1 MLWSTLLL
9 VKHWAKGRKT
19 FGYCFLVGFLIGLAA
34 SIRVTAVIWYA
45 VLIAL
50 LVGWW
55 IFSGVGVW
63 RKKRILSALIQ
74 QTIAGGIIG
83 LVSLLT
89 MMALW
94 PYIFLNPIA
103 HLYESIV
110 VMQKYPWNGVVL
122 FNGTFYSS
130 MQLSYSYV
138 PTWLV
143 VGSPPVLVL
152 FALIGIIVTCL
163 ILFRVSILNRFREL
177 PQRQIP
183 IIVSLSQTRGPARFC
198 PSLQRLLVLH

>member
-1 MLWSTLLL
+1 
-9 VKHWAKGRKT
+9 
-19 FGYCFLVGFLIGLAA
+19 
-34 SIRVTAVIWYA
+34 
-45 VLIAL
+45 AL

-130 MQLSYSYV
+130 TQLPYSYV

-198 PSLQRLLVLH
+198 PSLQRLLERTKS